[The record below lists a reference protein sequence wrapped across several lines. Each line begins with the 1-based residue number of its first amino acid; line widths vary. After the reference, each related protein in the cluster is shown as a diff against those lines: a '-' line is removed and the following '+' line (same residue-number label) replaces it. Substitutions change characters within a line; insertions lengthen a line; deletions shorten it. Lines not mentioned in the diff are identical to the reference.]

1 MLKYCRDKWEENK
14 DKLEKAL
21 REANGLNDCE
31 YKELVVMVV
40 KYILNP
46 GEHNYDTYDSKNIT
60 VIDNGDYQGTQLFMI
75 PADTYQPEEVEKII
89 TRKIEYLIKG
99 YSKVNGVSLEKFIS
113 DRTDGIVS
121 DTIDKNIKSIFAKKL
136 AEMI

>member
-1 MLKYCRDKWEENK
+1 MKRSEPK
-14 DKLEKAL
+14 
-21 REANGLNDCE
+21 
-31 YKELVVMVV
+31 M
-40 KYILNP
+40 ILNLSF
-46 GEHNYDTYDSKNIT
+46 ED
-60 VIDNGDYQGTQLFMI
+60 
-75 PADTYQPEEVEKII
+75 EEFEKKVKIASEKYVEKIILENLDAAVEKII

>member
-1 MLKYCRDKWEENK
+1 MKRSEPK
-14 DKLEKAL
+14 
-21 REANGLNDCE
+21 
-31 YKELVVMVV
+31 M
-40 KYILNP
+40 ILNLSL
-46 GEHNYDTYDSKNIT
+46 ED
-60 VIDNGDYQGTQLFMI
+60 
-75 PADTYQPEEVEKII
+75 EEFEKKVKIASEKYVEKIILENLDAAVEKII

>member
-1 MLKYCRDKWEENK
+1 MKRSEPK
-14 DKLEKAL
+14 
-21 REANGLNDCE
+21 
-31 YKELVVMVV
+31 M
-40 KYILNP
+40 ILNLSL
-46 GEHNYDTYDSKNIT
+46 ED
-60 VIDNGDYQGTQLFMI
+60 
-75 PADTYQPEEVEKII
+75 EEFEKKVKIASEKYVEKIILENLDAAVEKII

-136 AEMI
+136 AEMIWLSQ